1 MISVP
6 SKNLVKRTFKYK
18 ESNCSIISDTEDAIK
33 SAISSIKFHRKEL
46 EVYIQDHP
54 VFLHSLKP
62 VRVEHGPKVVELMA
76 EAVKLTDVGPMA
88 AVAGVLADLAV
99 EEMLING
106 AEVAIVENGGEAFIV
121 SNRNVDVAL
130 SAGDSPLSRRLGFRL
145 EDFPIGVAT
154 SSGLYSHALSF
165 GESEAVTIFAK
176 NAGLADAVATAVG
189 NIVKGEEVRDSIQ
202 GGIQKA
208 LSIEGVK
215 GAFIIYR
222 GMVGMGGETPQ
233 IIGVN
238 ITIQEEKLLDDR
250 GM

>member
-1 MISVP
+1 MISIP
-6 SKNLVKRTFKYK
+6 SKNLLKRAFKYK
-18 ESNCSIISDTEDAIK
+18 ESNCSIISDTEKAIK
-33 SAISSIKFHRKEL
+33 SAVLSIKFHRNEL
-46 EVYIQDHP
+46 EAYIQDHP
-54 VFLHSLKP
+54 LFLHSLKP
-62 VRVEHGPKVVELMA
+62 IRVKHDSKVVELMA
-76 EAVKLTDVGPMA
+76 EAATLADVGPMA

-106 AEVAIVENGGEAFIV
+106 GEVAIVENGGEAFIV

-189 NIVKGEEVRDSIQ
+189 NIVKGEEVRDSIE
-202 GGIQKA
+202 GGIKKA
-208 LSIEGVK
+208 LSIEGVEA
-215 GAFIIYR
+215 AFIIYR
-222 GMVGMGGETPQ
+222 GMVGMGGDTPK

-238 ITIQEEKLLDDR
+238 VTDQEEKILDD
-250 GM
+250 